1 MRGGILPQSSSHDG
15 PKLEDLVKMGVRVEV
30 LQQLMPP
37 GDSGSG
43 LIKLLALDQVTMKG
57 EDLTGQTH
65 YVATVATL
73 KYVHA

>member
-1 MRGGILPQSSSHDG
+1 MRGGILPQSSSDG

-37 GDSGSG
+37 GDGGSG
-43 LIKLLALDQVTMKG
+43 LTKLLALDQVTMKG

-65 YVATVATL
+65 LLSLDCYV
-73 KYVHA
+73 YSC